1 MALNA
6 SGPISLA
13 GVTAG
18 QSIQLELGGN
28 GTTQISLND
37 ATVRAL
43 AGVASG
49 AITMPTDFWGKS
61 SFTPFFTNNTFLN
74 AGANNAIYGDPNPTS
89 GLVSITAITTNL
101 ANTSN
106 VGRTQ
111 KPITYL
117 NQAGDVVFNRQIAS
131 PASGNFSPLNSC
143 VCNDGSSYVIGVTN
157 LAGLGTTT
165 PYVARYNAAG
175 VLQWQ
180 RAYGYGTTTMNAQS
194 CSADLSNNVYVAI
207 YNSVNLRIEVIKI
220 DTSGNLIW
228 ARAYTIPAIANRISI
243 VFNSTRTNFWVFS
256 FSSLSSALSSKF
268 DLNGNRLSTIGV
280 NTCASVFSNGT
291 ADDAGNVY
299 YCMTSATN
307 VVEVVKQDPAGTILW
322 RSAFTALSIGAS
334 DITVT
339 PDGSSVYAV
348 FNYSLALPPD
358 GIALPQNNTIKFDSS
373 GVVQWQ
379 RSIVGPNPGVFTNVF
394 SAGILKV
401 SGGNLYY
408 NLPLAQA
415 PRGFNQYGYP
425 AYEAVPGF
433 YAVTDAQMSA
443 ATKTFAGRAGT
454 ISITPLTFASAGATT
469 STAAYTPTDVA
480 VTYST
485 VTMSIAETDA
495 SYYTWSK
502 AT

>member
-13 GVTAG
+13 GATSG
-18 QSIQLELGGN
+18 QSIALELGLSSTGA
-28 GTTQISLND
+28 ISLNQT
-37 ATVRAL
+37 AVRTL
-43 AGVASG
+43 AGVPSG
-49 AITMPTDFWGKS
+49 AITMPTNFWGKS

-74 AGANNAIYGDPNPTS
+74 AGANNSTFGRPNPTS
-89 GLVSITAITTNL
+89 GLVSITSITTTL

-111 KPITYL
+111 KPISYL
-117 NQAGDVVFNRQIAS
+117 NQTGDIVFNRQIAS
-131 PASGNFSPLNSC
+131 PTSGNFTPSNSC
-143 VCNDGSSYVIGVTN
+143 VCDDGSSYVIGVTN
-157 LAGLGTTT
+157 IAGLGTST

-180 RAYGYGTTTMNAQS
+180 RAYGDGNTFSVWS
-194 CSADLSNNVYVAI
+194 CNTDSSNNVYVSMSQGTISRA
-207 YNSVNLRIEVIKI
+207 VVMKI

-228 ARAYTIPAIANRISI
+228 VTGYTVPNFAGRTKV
-243 VFNSTRTNFWVFS
+243 VFNSTKTNFWIFTYS
-256 FSSLSSALSSKF
+256 TTNSALSSLF
-268 DLNGNRLSTIGV
+268 DLNGTRLSTVGV
-280 NTCASVFSNGT
+280 NTASSGIGYGAV
-291 ADDAGNVY
+291 DDAGNVY
-299 YCMTSATN
+299 YCMQTATSI
-307 VVEVVKQDPAGTILW
+307 VEIVKQNSAGTILW
-322 RSAFTALSIGAS
+322 RSAFTGLSMGAV
-334 DITVT
+334 DIAVT

-348 FNYSLALPPD
+348 LDYSLALPPD
-358 GIALPQNNTIKFDSS
+358 GTALPQNLTIKFNSS

-379 RSIVGPNPGVFTNVF
+379 RSIVGPTPGVFTTIQ
-394 SAGILKV
+394 GTGLLEV

-408 NLPLAQA
+408 SLPLAQA

-425 AYEAVPGF
+425 AYETVPGF

-454 ISITPLTFASAGATT
+454 ISITAQSFASATVVT
-469 STAAYTPTDVA
+469 STAAYTPTDAA
-480 VTYST
+480 VTFST